1 MKFDNKL
8 VLVTGG
14 AGSIGSN
21 LVRRLV
27 EEKAQVIVLDDL
39 SSGFED
45 NIPLSSDIQIVIGSV
60 TDDEVLKAVF
70 SQPIDFIFHLAASFA
85 NQKSIETPLEDLET
99 NITGTVKLLQHSIKL
114 KKLPR
119 FVYASSSCV
128 YGHSE
133 GVIIEETALAPY
145 TPYAISKLTAERYVR
160 FFHNYY
166 ALPITILR
174 YFNTYGPGERP
185 GKYRNV
191 IPNFFRLAMEGL
203 PLPLTGT
210 GKETRT
216 FTFVSDAISATINA
230 ALVEHAIGECFNIAS
245 DNESGIKDVAQKIN
259 ALAGNKAGMKMEEK
273 RKWDLVSRRVANH
286 KKAKRILGYEPKINL
301 DEGLERTYEWFLELS
316 KQGKL

>member
-21 LVRRLV
+21 LVARLA
-27 EEKAQVIVLDDL
+27 EEKAQIIILDDL

-45 NIPLSSDIQIVIGSV
+45 NIPLSSDIQIMIGSV
-60 TDDEVLKAVF
+60 TDDEILDAAF

-85 NQKSIETPLEDLET
+85 NQKSIENPLEDLEA

-114 KKLPR
+114 NNPPT

-128 YGHSE
+128 YGPNE
-133 GVIIEETALAPY
+133 GVITEETALTPY
-145 TPYAISKLTAERYVR
+145 TPYAISKLAAEHYVR
-160 FFHNYY
+160 FFYDYY
-166 ALPITILR
+166 TLPITILR

-191 IPNFFRLAMEGL
+191 IPNFFKLAMEGL
-203 PLPLTGT
+203 PLPITGT
-210 GKETRT
+210 GKEART
-216 FTFVSDAISATINA
+216 FTFVSDAINATINA
-230 ALVEHAIGECFNIAS
+230 ALMERAIGECFNISS
-245 DNESGIKDVAQKIN
+245 DNEIKIKNLAQKIN
-259 ALAGNKAGMKMEEK
+259 ALTENKAGIRMEEQ
-273 RKWDLVSRRVANH
+273 RKWDSISRRLANY
-286 KKAKRILGYEPKINL
+286 KKAERILGYQPKINI
-301 DEGLERTYEWFLELS
+301 DEGLRRTYEWLLELK